1 MKPLNHDFSAE
12 LSNLGARQRPRFL
25 NPQVTIYNVDDR
37 ISYSQH
43 YLRYA
48 HYWLLLIAFNFLF
61 FYKLVKKNYQQ
72 NFKDADLSLNLG
84 SIIYDFFVSLGKLIR
99 NFETQFVLL
108 HNVG

>member
-1 MKPLNHDFSAE
+1 M
-12 LSNLGARQRPRFL
+12 
-25 NPQVTIYNVDDR
+25 DDR

-61 FYKLVKKNYQQ
+61 FYKLVKENYQQ

-84 SIIYDFFVSLGKLIR
+84 SIIYDFFMSLGKLIR

-108 HNVG
+108 YNVQWYCPAPESWGLNIIMHVHCCVPGTW